1 MSDHTFDASDWHE
14 RPSIEAY
21 KEYHGISYG
30 LPRGRDGRPLE
41 AAEDPPVIPAAP
53 LHRLVWNML
62 GDAPTVHTVSGF
74 VERYDL
80 DLEDLATLTRVAAGE
95 APYSTRDP
103 KAEPMSLPGD
113 RLADK
118 LVAYVH
124 VGAELARLLQLFV
137 DGSDPME
144 ATDDA
149 LAVLDVWRSLEA
161 AALREVVGS

>member
-21 KEYHGISYG
+21 KEYHGISHG
-30 LPRGRDGRPLE
+30 L
-41 AAEDPPVIPAAP
+41 
-53 LHRLVWNML
+53 
-62 GDAPTVHTVSGF
+62 
-74 VERYDL
+74 
-80 DLEDLATLTRVAAGE
+80 
-95 APYSTRDP
+95 
-103 KAEPMSLPGD
+103 SLPGD

-124 VGAELARLLQLFV
+124 LGAELARLLQLFV

>member
-21 KEYHGISYG
+21 
-30 LPRGRDGRPLE
+30 
-41 AAEDPPVIPAAP
+41 
-53 LHRLVWNML
+53 
-62 GDAPTVHTVSGF
+62 
-74 VERYDL
+74 
-80 DLEDLATLTRVAAGE
+80 
-95 APYSTRDP
+95 
-103 KAEPMSLPGD
+103 
-113 RLADK
+113 K

>member
-30 LPRGRDGRPLE
+30 RTSRPTASSNSGLCFS
-41 AAEDPPVIPAAP
+41 ASDVRSSP
-53 LHRLVWNML
+53 L
-62 GDAPTVHTVSGF
+62 
-74 VERYDL
+74 
-80 DLEDLATLTRVAAGE
+80 
-95 APYSTRDP
+95 
-103 KAEPMSLPGD
+103 SLPGD

>member
-21 KEYHGISYG
+21 KEYHAISYG
-30 LPRGRDGRPLE
+30 PL
-41 AAEDPPVIPAAP
+41 
-53 LHRLVWNML
+53 
-62 GDAPTVHTVSGF
+62 
-74 VERYDL
+74 
-80 DLEDLATLTRVAAGE
+80 
-95 APYSTRDP
+95 
-103 KAEPMSLPGD
+103 SLPGD

>member
-21 KEYHGISYG
+21 KE
-30 LPRGRDGRPLE
+30 
-41 AAEDPPVIPAAP
+41 
-53 LHRLVWNML
+53 
-62 GDAPTVHTVSGF
+62 
-74 VERYDL
+74 
-80 DLEDLATLTRVAAGE
+80 
-95 APYSTRDP
+95 
-103 KAEPMSLPGD
+103 SLPGD

-124 VGAELARLLQLFV
+124 LGAELARLLQLFV